1 MTYYYWKAEILKE
14 ECEKIISEFDT
25 SLSGKLA
32 SVGNLHG
39 TEGLYPEE
47 IEAMKKEGRWDYLHN
62 KSKNEDVPDTSI
74 RKTKLN
80 WLPANH
86 IYNKILCEF
95 VTTTNEKHY
104 HYNLTKFTPCQFAR
118 YDVGDF
124 YDYHQD
130 SGQSKEDYE
139 NETRKLS
146 MTVQLSDPDSYE
158 GGKFLFYNGHKKETE
173 PPIQEQG
180 SIIIFDSKM
189 WHRVTPVTKGVR
201 YSLVSWSLGPSFQ

>member
-14 ECEKIISEFDT
+14 ECEKIISEFDI
-25 SLSGKLA
+25 SMSIHA
-32 SVGNLHG
+32 AVGYLHG

-47 IEAMKKEGRWDYLHN
+47 IEVLKKENNWDYLHN

-74 RKTKLN
+74 RKTKVN

-86 IYNKILCEF
+86 IYNKILCKY
-95 VTTTNEKHY
+95 VTTTNEKQY

-124 YDYHQD
+124 YDFHQD
-130 SGQSKEDYE
+130 SGHTQTDYE
-139 NETRKLS
+139 EETRKLS

-158 GGKFLFYNGHKKETE
+158 GGEFYFYTGTMEDA
-173 PPIQEQG
+173 PMMQEQG
-180 SIIIFDSKM
+180 SIIIFDSRA
-189 WHRVTPVTKGVR
+189 WHRVSPVTKGVR
-201 YSLVSWSLGPSFQ
+201 YSLVSWTSGPAFK

>member
-14 ECEKIISEFDT
+14 ECEKIISEFDI
-25 SLSGKLA
+25 SMSIHA
-32 SVGNLHG
+32 AVGYLHG

-47 IEAMKKEGRWDYLHN
+47 IEVMKKEGRWDYLHN

-74 RKTKLN
+74 RKTKVN

-86 IYNKILCEF
+86 IYNKILCKY
-95 VTTTNEKHY
+95 VTTTNEKQY

-130 SGQSKEDYE
+130 SGQSKADYE
-139 NETRKLS
+139 NETRKIS
-146 MTVQLSDPDSYE
+146 MTVQFSDPKDYE
-158 GGKFLFYNGHKKETE
+158 GGEFYFYNGNKKETE

-180 SIIIFDSKM
+180 SILIFDSNM

-201 YSLVSWSLGPSFQ
+201 YSLVSWSLGPSFR